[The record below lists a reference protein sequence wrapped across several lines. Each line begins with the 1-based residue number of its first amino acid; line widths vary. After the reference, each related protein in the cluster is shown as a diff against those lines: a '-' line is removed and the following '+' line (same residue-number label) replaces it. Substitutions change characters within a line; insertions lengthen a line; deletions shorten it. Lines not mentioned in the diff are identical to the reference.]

1 MAEQYLIDGYNLL
14 YALRS
19 ISPQK
24 NPLSREELFT
34 KLSGFASLKQ
44 SRVIVVIDGSGDDSE
59 QHAYA
64 TSFFNVV
71 LSQNKTADAFIEK
84 YLYDFKAQ
92 HSFVVVTADRAI
104 THIARGSGAMVLSP
118 SQFWEMVCEMDTKK
132 KDILWEAKKKEHGF
146 NRPFEDKLK
155 DHE

>member
-1 MAEQYLIDGYNLL
+1 MAKLFLIDGYNLL

-24 NPLSREELFT
+24 NPSSREELFT

-44 SRVIVVIDGSGDDSE
+44 SQIIVVIDGSGDNME
-59 QHAYA
+59 MEAYK

-71 LSQNKTADAFIEK
+71 LSQKKTADAFIEK
-84 YLYDFKAQ
+84 YLYDFRAQ

-118 SQFWEMVCEMDTKK
+118 SQFWETVCEMDTQK
-132 KDILWEAKKKEHGF
+132 KDILWEEKKKSHGF

-155 DHE
+155 DYE

>member
-24 NPLSREELFT
+24 NPLSREELFI

-44 SRVIVVIDGSGDDSE
+44 TRVIVVIDGSGDDSE
-59 QHAYA
+59 QEAYA

-71 LSQNKTADAFIEK
+71 LSQKKTADAFIEK

-118 SQFWEMVCEMDTKK
+118 AQFWEMVGETDKQKKDVLWEEKK
-132 KDILWEAKKKEHGF
+132 KSHGF